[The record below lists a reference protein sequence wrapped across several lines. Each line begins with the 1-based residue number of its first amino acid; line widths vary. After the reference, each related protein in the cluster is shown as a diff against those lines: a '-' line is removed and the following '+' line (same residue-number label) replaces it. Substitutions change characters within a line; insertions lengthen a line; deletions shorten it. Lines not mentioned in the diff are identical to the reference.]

1 MVCHAV
7 WVIDAS
13 GIPLYHKAFSPLE
26 FDPTLFSSFF
36 SAIVH
41 FQSELLGRQLQD
53 IAFEDMSFNYI
64 VDSGLVFLVCVKKD
78 TATGSL
84 LEGLRNVFFK
94 FFGENMI
101 LLSSP
106 LRSSPEAQALLRDFH
121 LEVDK
126 LVGHKPQEEPL
137 PVRVSSI
144 TRLITKTSEI
154 RSELVGK
161 FGFDAI
167 EVILLSDGKHTALEI
182 AKALKLTPDIVEKI
196 IQYSEE
202 HGYVKVI
209 HGHQS
214 TRET

>member
-1 MVCHAV
+1 MVHAV
-7 WVIDAS
+7 WIIDAS
-13 GIPLYHKAFSPLE
+13 GIPLYHKAFTPLE

-53 IAFEDMSFNYI
+53 IAFEAMSFNYI
-64 VDSGLVFLVCVKKD
+64 VDSGLVFLACVKKD
-78 TATGSL
+78 SQTGSL
-84 LEGLRNVFFK
+84 LEGLRDIFFR

-126 LVGHKPQEEPL
+126 LVGYKPQEEPL

-144 TRLITKTSEI
+144 PRLLSKDSEI
-154 RSELVGK
+154 RLELEKK
-161 FGFDAI
+161 FGIEAI
-167 EVILLSDGKHTALEI
+167 EVILLSDGKHTILEI
-182 AKALKLTPDIVEKI
+182 AKALNMDADKVRKIVQHAKEHNYIKI
-196 IQYSEE
+196 IQGIQLGKIS
-202 HGYVKVI
+202 
-209 HGHQS
+209 
-214 TRET
+214 

>member
-13 GIPLYHKAFSPLE
+13 GIPLYHKAFTPLE

-53 IAFEDMSFNYI
+53 IAFEAMSFNYI
-64 VDSGLVFLVCVKKD
+64 VDSGLVFLACVKKD
-78 TATGSL
+78 SSTGSL
-84 LEGLRNVFFK
+84 LEGLRDIFFK

-121 LEVDK
+121 KEVDK
-126 LVGHKPQEEPL
+126 LVGHVPQEEPL
-137 PVRVSSI
+137 PVRI
-144 TRLITKTSEI
+144 TSVPRLLSRDSEI
-154 RSELVGK
+154 RVELVGK
-161 FGFDAI
+161 FGPEAI
-167 EVILLSDGKHTALEI
+167 EVVLISDGKHTAKEI
-182 AKALKLTPDIVEKI
+182 AKKLNMNSDKVEKI
-196 IQYSEE
+196 VEHAEE
-202 HGYVKVI
+202 RGYIKVI
-209 HGHQS
+209 HGHKNEK
-214 TRET
+214 TT